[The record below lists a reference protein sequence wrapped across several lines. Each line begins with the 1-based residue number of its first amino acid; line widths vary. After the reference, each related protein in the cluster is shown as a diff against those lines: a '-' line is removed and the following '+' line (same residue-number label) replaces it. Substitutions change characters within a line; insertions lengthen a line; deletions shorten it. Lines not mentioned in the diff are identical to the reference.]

1 MKRALNNVISKG
13 KTNTEADRLLK
24 TAALSLLVAA
34 FSAVRIYAD
43 ISPLS
48 LSALLAFDGLGNP
61 CMLAAYALGSML
73 FSVGPGDFICRAA
86 SAVFLVISEKTL
98 EKHLPRAALLG
109 LSSLSGAAISFIVRP
124 FTRLNIIYSAFG
136 ALMSAV
142 FYILLSEAYKV
153 LSVRGKT
160 KKLTKA
166 ELSALFFGCLVATLI
181 FSELEVGPFSIS
193 AVLIIY
199 LAMLAALKNDAPSA
213 AVYNMAAGLFL
224 LALSP
229 GGAEALCCLAGA
241 AYIGSKLRRFGRAAV
256 PVSYFLMLLPVFF
269 FGVQK
274 SPFTVFDIAAAA
286 ALYILTYRRI
296 NIDIDKAGSAASEGD
311 REYSALTDRLSE
323 LSDAFCFLAESM
335 EGSTEKKQDLRK
347 RAALMAK
354 QAVCRDCFFRSACA
368 FKPERALS
376 FKPGEEASPH
386 FGEAVKKGCRR
397 GEILT
402 AEYSKS
408 YQLCRMEAMWQNRL
422 SEEAEAVS
430 EQMRCVSEI
439 FSDLSGKRCDYFK
452 RDEEMEKRLAAAFSK
467 KGVRIGGLASGYGK
481 KGVLEIR
488 LSTAS
493 CNGAGLCDATI
504 KRIAEEA
511 AGTRLERIGV
521 KNCGRCTYG
530 YAALSPYGIDAVKL
544 SLPLEHKSGDAAAF
558 ARIDLEHYAIALS
571 DGMGTGAAAAEG
583 SSIAAHTAIKLLA
596 SGLELLTTA
605 KMVNTLLINRGGGKS
620 FATLDLAVINV
631 FTGEVE
637 YLKNGAAT
645 GYIFTSGG
653 RVKLLC
659 SPGSPLGAVGDCEM
673 NVKKTHIS
681 DGDTLIMLTD
691 GVSDAFGGDER
702 KISRMLSEYTAGS
715 TEQLASF
722 IAKNAFAAYGK
733 KIRDDMTVIA
743 AGCIKRRRGGNNM
756 GKKEA

>member
-1 MKRALNNVISKG
+1 MKKALNNVISNG
-13 KTNTEADRLLK
+13 KANLEANRLLK
-24 TAALSLLVAA
+24 TIVLSFLVAA

-48 LSALLAFDGLGNP
+48 LSALLAFNGLANP
-61 CMLAAYALGSML
+61 CMLAAYAFGSML
-73 FSVGPGDFICRAA
+73 FSVGPGDFICRTA
-86 SAVFLVISEKTL
+86 SAVVLVISEKTL
-98 EKHLPRAALLG
+98 KKHLPKAVLLG
-109 LSSLSGAAISFIVRP
+109 LSALLGAAASFIVRP
-124 FTRLNIIYSAFG
+124 LTGLNVIYSIFG

-153 LSVRGKT
+153 FEVRGKL

-181 FSELEVGPFSIS
+181 FCELEVGPFSIS
-193 AVLIIY
+193 AMLIIY
-199 LAMLAALKNDAPSA
+199 IAMLAASENEASSA
-213 AVYNMAAGLFL
+213 AIYNMAAGLFL
-224 LALSP
+224 FALSP
-229 GGAEALCCLAGA
+229 GGGEVLCYLAGS
-241 AYIGSKLRRFGRAAV
+241 AYLASNLRRFGRAAV
-256 PVSYFLMLLPVFF
+256 PASYFSMLPLFF
-269 FGVQK
+269 YGGMQK
-274 SPFTVFDIAAAA
+274 APFTVFDIAAAA
-286 ALYILTYRRI
+286 AFYILTCRKI
-296 NIDIDKAGSAASEGD
+296 NIGIERIGSAPSEGD
-311 REYSALTDRLSE
+311 GEYSALTDRLTE
-323 LSDAFCFLAESM
+323 LSDAFCQIAESL

-368 FKPERALS
+368 FKPECALS
-376 FKPGEEASPH
+376 FKPGEEVSPH
-386 FGEAVKKGCRR
+386 FCETVKKSCRR
-397 GEILT
+397 AESLT

-422 SEEAEAVS
+422 SEETEAVS
-430 EQMRCVSEI
+430 GQMRCVSEI
-439 FSDLSGKRCDYFK
+439 FSDLCGKREASFK
-452 RDEEMEKRLAAAFSK
+452 RDEETEERLAAAFLK
-467 KGVRIGGLASGYGK
+467 KGVRIKSLASGYGK
-481 KGVLEIR
+481 RGILEIK

-493 CNGAGLCDATI
+493 CNGAGLCDAII

-511 AGTRLERIGV
+511 TGTRLERIGV
-521 KNCGRCTYG
+521 KNCRRCAYG

-544 SLPLEHKSGDAAAF
+544 SVPLEHESGDAAAF

-583 SSIAAHTAIKLLA
+583 SLIAAHTAIKLLA

-653 RVKLLC
+653 RVKLLY

-673 NVKKTHIS
+673 KVKKTHIS

-691 GVSDAFGGDER
+691 GVSDAFCGDER

-722 IAKNAFAAYGK
+722 IAKNAFTACGK
-733 KIRDDMTVIA
+733 KIKDDMTVIA